1 MHELLTKAIP
11 QESGLRN
18 LFGTFHED
26 ISPFNVSLGVHVTVI
41 TNDEEPKVLFT
52 QRSAHVKEFENYK
65 ISCGITETVQ
75 EKDQPSPDQPPNIYN
90 TVRRGL
96 EEELG
101 VKLSDEDCD
110 KIKLLGVGAREKDN
124 IWGFVGLVDMRASR
138 NAAYNWENIKLSM
151 LHAQD
156 SNFEI
161 ASLHPIPLTIPSV
174 LNYIKQNAELMD
186 EGATALAICILYC
199 CFSENIVNDAIME
212 MKQY

>member
-1 MHELLTKAIP
+1 M
-11 QESGLRN
+11 
-18 LFGTFHED
+18 
-26 ISPFNVSLGVHVTVI
+26 
-41 TNDEEPKVLFT
+41 
-52 QRSAHVKEFENYK
+52 K
-65 ISCGITETVQ
+65 I
-75 EKDQPSPDQPPNIYN
+75 
-90 TVRRGL
+90 
-96 EEELG
+96 
-101 VKLSDEDCD
+101 CD

-138 NAAYNWENIKLSM
+138 SAAYNWENIKLSM
-151 LHAQD
+151 LSAQD